1 MDEQNSTPSNKNI
14 LNTLKTPKFFALF
27 MGFVIFLII
36 SIFLIYFDVNV
47 VSWGNSMNSNEE
59 LIGNIFII
67 IFFSLLIIGIC
78 ILLLPNAKELKELFG
93 QIGNVT
99 AVIIYTIFIILFY
112 TMMQK
117 NTLNNYSYII
127 NPLVLL
133 LGIFAFY
140 KGASTNFI
148 ENYNVNYERIKMM
161 ILLFC
166 LITIIITIYNI
177 NPGGAAEK
185 YFGYSLL
192 ITILITVFAFL
203 YMVVLLT
210 LPDDEGKKSPSILTN
225 FSSLGGYGTIFFFL
239 FLAMITFMISINRE
253 KFFENQAKAS
263 GVIILTLIISILWAV
278 LLGANLFSDVAEH
291 GNNLNKVGLFKKGL
305 LTLFG
310 IIISALLIF
319 WITYN
324 IENVLGN
331 SNTTSFILNLILV
344 GLILSFIY
352 RTMNVKM
359 PVGNAKKNAFFELI
373 KSVLFYI
380 PCFISGIFDKIGFI
394 ATGKDPQT
402 ASQIGSIIMI
412 LVMIGL
418 VVVHFTMPSIF
429 GLISKQGGKQ
439 LVNWPVYTDKQY
451 DLGSYQDLNDSEEF
465 NYQYGISCW
474 IFIDSAGPNTNPTY
488 NKYTSLLNFGEK
500 PNILY
505 NGSKRRLMITMQQ
518 KDLQKV
524 TQNDLLDFDDNGNRI
539 IYINDNIL
547 LQKWN
552 NIIINYNGGTL
563 DIFLNGELVKSSPQV
578 VPYYTFDKLKI
589 GQENGIKG
597 GMCNVN
603 YFRKPLNS
611 RNVFFLYNT
620 LKDKTPPIIND
631 STETILV

>member
-47 VSWGNSMNSNEE
+47 VSWGKTMSSHEE

-67 IFFSLLIIGIC
+67 IFFSILIIGIC

-112 TMMQK
+112 TMMSK
-117 NTLNNYSYII
+117 NTLDNYSYII

-192 ITILITVFAFL
+192 ITIIITVFAFL
-203 YMVVLLT
+203 YMIVLLT

-239 FLAMITFMISINRE
+239 FLAMITLMISINRE

-291 GNNLNKVGLFKKGL
+291 SNNLNKVGLFKKGL

-310 IIISALLIF
+310 IVISALLIF

-359 PVGNAKKNAFFELI
+359 PVGNSKKNAFFELI

-380 PCFISGIFDKIGFI
+380 PCFISGIFDQIGAI

-418 VVVHFTMPSIF
+418 VVLHFTMPSIF

-439 LVNWPVYTDKQY
+439 LVNWPVYTDTQY
-451 DLGSYQDLNDSEEF
+451 DLGGYQDLNESEEF
-465 NYQYGISCW
+465 DYQYGISCW
-474 IFIDSAGPNTNPTY
+474 IFIDSAGPNTNPNY

-578 VPYYTFDKLKI
+578 VPYYTFDKLTI

-603 YFRKPLNS
+603 YFRKPLNT

-620 LKDKTPPIIND
+620 LKDKTPPILND

>member
-1 MDEQNSTPSNKNI
+1 MDEQNSIPSNKNI
-14 LNTLKTPKFFALF
+14 LNTLKTPNFFALF

-36 SIFLIYFDVNV
+36 SIFLIFYDVNV
-47 VSWGNSMNSNEE
+47 VSWGKTMNSNEE
-59 LIGNIFII
+59 LVGNIFII
-67 IFFSLLIIGIC
+67 LFFSLLIIGGC
-78 ILLLPNAKELKELFG
+78 VLLLPNAKEIKYLFG
-93 QIGNVT
+93 QIGNVSS
-99 AVIIYTIFIILFY
+99 VIIYTIFIILFY
-112 TMMQK
+112 TMISSK
-117 NTLNNYSYII
+117 SLENYSYII
-127 NPLVLL
+127 NPLALL

-140 KGASTNFI
+140 KGLSVNYI

-177 NPGGAAEK
+177 NPGGAADK

-192 ITILITVFAFL
+192 LTIIITVFAFL
-203 YMVVLLT
+203 YIIVLLT

-225 FSSLGGYGTIFFFL
+225 FSALGGYGTIFFFL
-239 FLAMITFMISINRE
+239 FLTVITFMISVNRE
-253 KFFENQAKAS
+253 SFFKNQAKAS
-263 GVIILTLIISILWAV
+263 GVIILTLIISILWSV
-278 LLGANLFSDVAEH
+278 LLGANLFSDVSEH
-291 GNNLNKVGLFKKGL
+291 NNNLNKVGLFKKGL
-305 LTLFG
+305 LALFG

-324 IENVLGN
+324 VENVLGN
-331 SNTTSFILNLILV
+331 SNITTFILNLILV

-359 PVGNAKKNAFFELI
+359 PVGNSKKNAFFELM

-380 PCFISGIFDKIGFI
+380 PCFISGIFDKIGGI
-394 ATGKDPQT
+394 ATGKDPET
-402 ASQIGSIIMI
+402 SSQIGSIIMI
-412 LVMIGL
+412 LLMIGL
-418 VVVHFTMPSIF
+418 VVLHFTTPSIF

-451 DLGSYQDLNDSEEF
+451 DLGGYQELNDTDDF

-474 IFIDSAGPNTNPTY
+474 IFIDSAGPNTNPNY

-505 NGSKRRLMITMQQ
+505 NGSKRMLMITMQQ

-524 TQNDLLDFDDNGNRI
+524 TKNDLLDFDDNGNRI
-539 IYINDNIL
+539 IYINNNIL

-563 DIFLNGELVKSSPQV
+563 DIFLNGELVKSSLQV
-578 VPYYTFDKLKI
+578 VPYYSFDKLTI
-589 GQENGIKG
+589 GEENGIKG
-597 GMCNVN
+597 GMCNVI

-631 STETILV
+631 STETILI